1 MKLRRE
7 GDSLPVYF
15 MIQKNV
21 NESDHHALEPDD
33 LTFTFD
39 IKGAMHKRKIL
50 KNPRDILEFEIAAK
64 EKHKYQTT
72 LKDQDFLQSFKKLDL
87 NRNQSENILN

>member
-1 MKLRRE
+1 MNPDTNISPMLGAFSMKLRRE

-21 NESDHHALEPDD
+21 NESDTSTLESDD
-33 LTFTFD
+33 LVYTFD

-50 KNPRDILEFEIAAK
+50 KNPRDIL
-64 EKHKYQTT
+64 
-72 LKDQDFLQSFKKLDL
+72 DL
-87 NRNQSENILN
+87 ENA